1 MDDKVKI
8 TWSHPGALPQA
19 AAKLKPDSTQS
30 DKGKINI
37 DRITVGHNQA
47 EIFIRIADRTIIL
60 PPVAGKQLT
69 LELGRKITAWEIEHG
84 KIRETKGELKRRETV
99 PKKVLKALY
108 KSRKI
113 GSKLISINTG
123 KRKHLPDKDE

>member
-1 MDDKVKI
+1 MDQKVKI
-8 TWSHPGALPQA
+8 TWSNSET
-19 AAKLKPDSTQS
+19 LKS
-30 DKGKINI
+30 DVSRKFEDGGRIEI

-60 PPVAGKQLT
+60 PPAAGKQLL
-69 LELGRKITAWEIEHG
+69 LELGRKISTWENEHG
-84 KIRETKGELKRRETV
+84 KIKTAKDRTKKRESV
-99 PKKVLKALY
+99 PKKVLKELY

-123 KRKHLPDKDE
+123 KRKHLPDREE